1 MNLRIMFEEYVMT
14 ERRDILKII
23 PAAAL
28 GLTAFSLG
36 ADALV
41 PIPAG
46 KQSASTQNTFDPR
59 KQRRIPDI
67 PGVTHTGQHI
77 NFYEDLVKDKVCLIH
92 FMSIRAEE
100 SYSVT
105 QRLAAVASRLG
116 EKLGREVFMISV
128 TRDPLNDTPGQLA
141 AFAAQRANFKG
152 WTFVNLAAQGT
163 SAMTNR
169 IYHSHGHEPVTTE
182 RKNPA
187 VDIVFYGNGAVGLW
201 SSFPVD
207 IDPDDA
213 VRRVGWVLP
222 GKSPDGSLNKAGP
235 RRPAHQGLESD
246 NRIA

>member
-1 MNLRIMFEEYVMT
+1 MT

-28 GLTAFSLG
+28 GLTAFGFG
-36 ADALV
+36 ADALM
-41 PIPAG
+41 PNPAG
-46 KQSASTQNTFDPR
+46 DQSASPQKTFDPR
-59 KQRRIPDI
+59 KQRGIPDI
-67 PGVTHTGQHI
+67 PGVTHTGQNI

-92 FMSIRAEE
+92 FMSISAEE

-105 QRLAAVASRLG
+105 QRLASVASRLG

-128 TRDPLNDTPGQLA
+128 TSDPLNDTSDRLA
-141 AFAAQRANFKG
+141 AFVDRHANFKG

-163 SAMTNR
+163 KAMTKR
-169 IYHSHGHEPVTTE
+169 IYHSHDHEPVKTE

-187 VDIVFYGNGAVGLW
+187 VDIVFYGNAAAGLW
-201 SSFPVD
+201 STFPVD
-207 IDPDDA
+207 INPDDA

-222 GKSPDGSLNKAGP
+222 GKSSDGSFNRAGP
-235 RRPAHQGLESD
+235 RRPAHEGLESD